1 MQRLAPPASTAAE
14 IVCNGTRAL
23 YKAGAWLLYC
33 GRGMAP
39 RAVPF
44 AATTSNRRGEMA
56 HQQTRWA
63 QFGVLI
69 TVFFFWGFVAASNDI
84 LIPVFKKAFHLSQ
97 AQSQLVSVAFYV
109 AYTVGALLYVAAS
122 KVLGSDLLQR
132 IGYRNGICLGLLL
145 SALGTLLFYPAANSN
160 SFALMLSGLFIVGL
174 GFALQQIAANP
185 LAIVMGNPATGAQ
198 RLTLAGGINNLGT
211 TVGPLL
217 VSLAIF
223 GSVAANNDVAS
234 IESVKVPYLVLGAAF
249 LLVAL
254 LLWFSAVPN
263 HIDLD
268 AVARDEAA
276 DAGKLADRGSAF
288 AYPQLALGM
297 LAIFLYVGVE
307 VSTVSNLPAYLH
319 EGLGIQTH
327 HLAPYVSLYWASLM
341 IGRWTGAA
349 GAFELGAGARRLLT
363 LVLPFLAFGVYLAVN
378 AIARHD
384 VSQFFGYAGVIVVMI
399 AAAGLS
405 RGNPARMLLYFALC
419 GIAALLIGMATTGK
433 TSIFAF
439 VSVGLFCSIM
449 WPAIFALAITGLGRH
464 TNQGSSLLIM
474 MIMGGGLVSWAQG
487 ALADAVGVH
496 ASFWVGVACFAY
508 LAFYALHAARAL
520 RTQGIDLDRL
530 TAQDGH

>member
-1 MQRLAPPASTAAE
+1 
-14 IVCNGTRAL
+14 
-23 YKAGAWLLYC
+23 
-33 GRGMAP
+33 MAQP
-39 RAVPF
+39 
-44 AATTSNRRGEMA
+44 
-56 HQQTRWA
+56 QTRWA

-69 TVFFFWGFVAASNDI
+69 TVFFFWGFIAASNDI
-84 LIPVFKKAFHLSQ
+84 LIPVFKKAFALSQ
-97 AQSQLVSVAFYV
+97 AQSQLVSVSFYV
-109 AYTVGALLYVAAS
+109 AYTVGALLYSGVSRAS
-122 KVLGSDLLQR
+122 GGDLLQR
-132 IGYRNGICLGLLL
+132 IGYRRGIVLGLLL
-145 SALGTLLFYPAANSN
+145 SAAGTLLFYPAANSG

-223 GSVAANNDVAS
+223 GSVTANNDVAS

-249 LLVAL
+249 VLVAL
-254 LLWFSAVPN
+254 LLWLSAVPD

-268 AVARDEAA
+268 ALAREEAVAAA
-276 DAGKLADRGSAF
+276 PPADRGSAF

-297 LAIFLYVGVE
+297 LAIFVYVGVE
-307 VSTVSNLPAYLH
+307 VSTISNLPAYLH

-327 HLAPYVSLYWASLM
+327 RLAPYVSLYWASLM

-349 GAFELGAGARRLLT
+349 GAFEVGATARRLLT

-399 AAAGLS
+399 AATLLS

-419 GIAALLIGMATTGK
+419 GIAALLVGMATTGK
-433 TSIFAF
+433 ISIFAF
-439 VSVGLFCSIM
+439 ISVGLFCSTM
-449 WPAIFALAITGLGRH
+449 WPCIFALAITGLGRH

-508 LAFYALHAARAL
+508 LAFYALRTARAL
-520 RTQGIDLDRL
+520 RAQGIDLDRL
-530 TAQDGH
+530 AAQRGH